1 MPIPQIQVLVL
12 SGADESRTQNRDE
25 SERGKLYLRCGDTC
39 TVQKEHIRL
48 QRNVV
53 NDSYVNNA

>member
-25 SERGKLYLRCGDTC
+25 SERQESCFCVVGIHAQYKKNASDS
-39 TVQKEHIRL
+39 KEM
-48 QRNVV
+48 
-53 NDSYVNNA
+53 S